1 MNTKKSAKKNDT
13 AVNYEVEVIRAH
25 QFEDGSIVFDMTIN
39 GVTIYGNRLVEGKNG
54 QFVSFPSR
62 KGKDGQYY
70 SHAFAKLS
78 KEDTDK
84 IVAQIEEM

>member
-54 QFVSFPSR
+54 QFVSFPSF
-62 KGKDGQYY
+62 KGMDGQYY